1 MQGIN
6 DALNVAG
13 DDSIRELFDF
23 VEMRCEMAD
32 PNKNFLEWVEA
43 LRTASDV
50 GLAIYGY
57 AISKERIDAES

>member
-6 DALNVAG
+6 DALEVAG
-13 DDSIRELFDF
+13 DDSIRHLFEF
-23 VEMRCEMAD
+23 VEMRYKMAD
-32 PNKNFLEWVEA
+32 PDKNILEWVEA

-57 AISKERIDAES
+57 AMGKERIDAKN